1 MTTKIELN
9 EEQAALLERLI
20 DYTYNAEWKSYE
32 EHIDNGGTPESHIY
46 YTALQLNKTLADT
59 DVASGD
65 ACSPY
70 SWPDRFTNWRGDSDG
85 SVGVD

>member
-32 EHIDNGGTPESHIY
+32 EHIDNGGSPESHIY
-46 YTALQLNKTLADT
+46 HTALQLNKTLADT
-59 DVASGD
+59 DVAKHFENGE
-65 ACSPY
+65 
-70 SWPDRFTNWRGDSDG
+70 DRFTNWRGDSDG